1 MTAERATD
9 LRQQIAALLMTTVAP
24 GERLPT
30 VRVLAE
36 RFGASIGTVQ
46 GVLARLERDGAI
58 DLAHRGRHGAY
69 LDRRSLE
76 RLWAAAE
83 SEPLILS
90 LPLPTTPRINGLAT
104 AVRALLS
111 EAGVPAYVSFIRGS
125 RRRMEGLR
133 HDRCRVA
140 VMSALAAG
148 ERSAAETIA
157 QELPPQSYVVE
168 HRVYLRPD
176 ASTLQRPLRVVFD
189 RDSADFQRITE
200 LEFAGQG
207 AEFVPATYMQFAR
220 LLDEG
225 QVDGAVWDADE
236 ARAAH
241 LPALVVERPLSAAVR
256 ENLSDRNSRATFL
269 VRSDDPVAH
278 HVVTSILRPAALLAI
293 QQEVIAGTRVPEY

>member
-1 MTAERATD
+1 MAERATD
-9 LRQQIAALLMTTVAP
+9 LRQKIAALLLTTVAP

-30 VRVLAE
+30 IRAMAE

-46 GVLARLERDGAI
+46 GILAGLERDGAVT
-58 DLAHRGRHGAY
+58 LAHQGRRGAY

-83 SEPLILS
+83 PEPLILS
-90 LPLPTTPRINGLAT
+90 LPLPTTPRVNGLAT
-104 AVRALLS
+104 AVRALLND
-111 EAGVPAYVSFIRGS
+111 AGVPAYVGFIRGS
-125 RRRMEGLR
+125 RRRLEGLR
-133 HDRCRVA
+133 HERCRVA

-157 QELPPQSYVVE
+157 LELPPQSYVVE
-168 HRVYLRPD
+168 HRVYLRSD
-176 ASTLQRPLRVVFD
+176 AATLDRPLRVVFD

-200 LEFAGQG
+200 LEFAGQS

-225 QVDGAVWDADE
+225 RVDGAVWDADE

-241 LPALVVERPLSAAVR
+241 LPAFVVERPLSEAAR
-256 ENLSDRNSRATFL
+256 ARLSDRNSRATFL
-269 VRSDDPVAH
+269 VRSSDAVAH
-278 HVVTSILRPAALLAI
+278 HIVTSVLRPGALLAI
-293 QQEVIAGTRVPEY
+293 QAEVIAGTRVPEY

>member
-1 MTAERATD
+1 MTADRAPD

-24 GERLPT
+24 GQRLPT

-58 DLAHRGRHGAY
+58 ELAHRGRRGAY

-83 SEPLILS
+83 AEPLILS
-90 LPLPTTPRINGLAT
+90 LPLPLTPRVNGLAT
-104 AVRALLS
+104 ACRALLN
-111 EAGVPAYVSFIRGS
+111 EAGVPAYFSFVRGS
-125 RRRMEGLR
+125 RRRLEELR

-140 VMSALAAG
+140 VMSALAAD
-148 ERSAAETIA
+148 ERGAGATIA
-157 QELPPQSYVVE
+157 LELPPHTYVAE

-176 ASTLQRPLRVVFD
+176 AADLARPLRVVFD

-225 QVDGAVWDADE
+225 RVDGAVWDADE
-236 ARAAH
+236 ALAAH
-241 LPALVVERPLSAAVR
+241 LPAFVTERPLSAAVQ
-256 ENLSDRNSRATFL
+256 ESLSGRNGRATFL

-278 HVVTSILRPAALLAI
+278 HVVTTVLRPTALLAI
-293 QQEVIAGTRVPEY
+293 QHEVISGTRVPEY

>member
-1 MTAERATD
+1 MTVERAVD

-30 VRVLAE
+30 VRALAE
-36 RFGASIGTVQ
+36 RLGASIGTVQ

-58 DLAHRGRHGAY
+58 EVARRGRRGAY

-76 RLWAAAE
+76 HLWAAAE

-90 LPLPTTPRINGLAT
+90 LPLPLTPRVNGLAT
-104 AVRALLS
+104 AIRALLS
-111 EAGVPAYVSFIRGS
+111 EAGVPAYLSFVRGS
-125 RRRMEGLR
+125 RRRLEELR

-140 VMSALAAG
+140 VMSALAAD
-148 ERSAAETIA
+148 ERSADEAIA
-157 QELPPQSYVVE
+157 QELPPQSYVIE

-176 ASTLQRPLRVVFD
+176 VASLERPLRVVFD

-220 LLDEG
+220 LMNEG
-225 QVDGAVWDADE
+225 RVDGAVWDADE
-236 ARAAH
+236 ALAAH
-241 LPALVVERPLSAAVR
+241 LPAFMTERPLSAAVR
-256 ENLSDRNSRATFL
+256 KSLADRNSRASFV
-269 VRSDDPVAH
+269 VRSDDAVAH
-278 HVVTSILRPAALLAI
+278 HVVTTVLRPPALLAI

>member
-1 MTAERATD
+1 MTVERTVD
-9 LRQQIAALLMTTVAP
+9 LRQEIAALLMTTVAQ

-30 VRVLAE
+30 VRGLAV

-46 GVLARLERDGAI
+46 GVLARLERDGAVE
-58 DLAHRGRHGAY
+58 LAHRGRRGAY
-69 LDRRSLE
+69 LERRSLE

-90 LPLPTTPRINGLAT
+90 LPLPLTPRVNGLAT
-104 AVRALLS
+104 AVRALLN
-111 EAGVPAYVSFIRGS
+111 EAGVPAYLTFVRGS
-125 RRRMEGLR
+125 RRRLEELR

-148 ERSAAETIA
+148 ERSAGETIA
-157 QELPPQSYVVE
+157 QELPPQTYVGE

-176 ASTLQRPLRVVFD
+176 VTAIDRPLRVVFD

-220 LLDEG
+220 LFDEG
-225 QVDGAVWDADE
+225 RVDGAVWDADE
-236 ARAAH
+236 ALAAH
-241 LPALVVERPLSAAVR
+241 LPAFVTERPLSAGVR
-256 ENLSDRNSRATFL
+256 HSLADRNSRATFL

-278 HVVTSILRPAALLAI
+278 HVVTTVLRPTALLAI
-293 QQEVIAGTRVPEY
+293 QHEVISGTRVPEY

>member
-1 MTAERATD
+1 MTVERTVD
-9 LRQQIAALLMTTVAP
+9 LRQEIAALLMTTVAQ

-30 VRVLAE
+30 VRGLAV

-46 GVLARLERDGAI
+46 GVLARLERDGAVE
-58 DLAHRGRHGAY
+58 LAHRGRRGAY
-69 LDRRSLE
+69 LERRSLE

-90 LPLPTTPRINGLAT
+90 LPLPLTPRVNGLAT
-104 AVRALLS
+104 AVRALLN
-111 EAGVPAYVSFIRGS
+111 EAGVPAYLTFVRGS
-125 RRRMEGLR
+125 RRRLEELR

-148 ERSAAETIA
+148 ERSAGETIA
-157 QELPPQSYVVE
+157 QELPSQSYVGE

-176 ASTLQRPLRVVFD
+176 VTAIDRPLRVVFD

-220 LLDEG
+220 LFDEG
-225 QVDGAVWDADE
+225 RVDGAVWDADE
-236 ARAAH
+236 ALAAH
-241 LPALVVERPLSAAVR
+241 LPALMTERPLSAGVR
-256 ENLSDRNSRATFL
+256 HSLADANSRATFL
-269 VRSDDPVAH
+269 VRSDDHVAH
-278 HVVTSILRPAALLAI
+278 HVVTTVLRPPALLAI
-293 QQEVIAGTRVPEY
+293 QQEVITGTRVPEY